1 MNDNVLFQNMEI
13 LKQKFKVS
21 YREAKEV
28 LELHENDLIESL
40 IFLEER
46 YPEHDVCPVK
56 SYLNTIKNK
65 IAYLYEEGSN
75 QRMIISRKGELLAD
89 IPLTAVVL
97 SSFVFVLYPILIP
110 IKLGGVLLFDLDF
123 EIIDKSGK
131 IYNVNSDIKGKV
143 DYVISTSKDKI
154 NDIISNKDIKVTAD
168 ELKNKAVNFGR
179 KAVKNFNEIIESK
192 TSKIIKDKISDFNY
206 AKFIYDSENDEI
218 REEYNLENLDEE
230 SYSIIEETQDNLDDN
245 LVDDEE
251 KVENYEKNSDE
262 N

>member
-1 MNDNVLFQNMEI
+1 MNDNILFQNMEI

-28 LELHENDLIESL
+28 LELHDNDLIESL

-46 YPEHDVCPVK
+46 YPENDTCPVK
-56 SYLNTIKNK
+56 SYLNTLKNK
-65 IAYLYEEGSN
+65 ISYLYEEGSN
-75 QRMIISRKGELLAD
+75 QRMIISRKGELLVD

-131 IYNVNSDIKGKV
+131 VYNVNSDIKGKV

-154 NDIISNKDIKVTAD
+154 NDIISNKDIKITAD
-168 ELKNKAVNFGR
+168 ELKNKAVNFGK
-179 KAVKNFNEIIESK
+179 KAVRNFNEIIESK

-206 AKFIYDSENDEI
+206 AKFVYDSENDEI
-218 REEYNLENLDEE
+218 REEYNLENLNEE
-230 SYSIIEETQDNLDDN
+230 DYSIE
-245 LVDDEE
+245 DEE
-251 KVENYEKNSDE
+251 KLEETLEYDDDKENYEKNSE
-262 N
+262 EI

>member
-13 LKQKFKVS
+13 LKQKFRVS

-28 LELHENDLIESL
+28 LELHDNDLIESL

-46 YPEHDVCPVK
+46 YPENDTCPVK
-56 SYLNTIKNK
+56 SYLNVIKNK

-75 QRMIISRKGELLAD
+75 QRMIISRKGELLVD

-131 IYNVNSDIKGKV
+131 IYNVNSDIKEKV

-230 SYSIIEETQDNLDDN
+230 SYSITEETQSGLDED
-245 LVDDEE
+245 LVGDEG
-251 KVENYEKNSDE
+251 KVENYEKNSEE